1 MGSRLDTEACRQI
14 GQFDGWMTKTSRL
27 HGGRAGG
34 GRESGV
40 CPNGG
45 VQETGH
51 TEDAHLANS
60 SSAFQPRRKVTTQ
73 VIALEVT

>member
-14 GQFDGWMTKTSRL
+14 GQLDGWMTKTSRL

-34 GRESGV
+34 GREPGV
-40 CPNGG
+40 CPNRGL
-45 VQETGH
+45 QETSH

-60 SSAFQPRRKVTTQ
+60 SSASSTETMVTTQ